1 MMSRLSSWTLRRR
14 RSLVLCAIASCRQ
27 APPPRQFTLVGQV
40 VAVAPDR
47 NEITIKHEDIK
58 NFMPGMTMPFKVQD
72 PGLLKERAPG
82 DLVTATLVVG
92 EVEAYLSSV
101 TKTGS
106 APVTDAPP
114 APVAEGLKPGD
125 TVADGAFQD
134 QDGTARR
141 LADWRGHRVALTF
154 VYTRCPLPEF
164 CPLMDRHFVAVQQRD
179 RQGARVRRR
188 AAADHHD
195 GPGLR
200 HAGGDEEP
208 CRPPEADLATWAFL
222 TPGAEG
228 SAAFFEQFGLIVE
241 RDGSRRRRH
250 HAQSPHRDP
259 RRRRPCLGHPHRQR
273 LDARTADCR
282 SQDDSPSPVLSR
294 RRRRRWP

>member
-1 MMSRLSSWTLRRR
+1 M
-14 RSLVLCAIASCRQ
+14 
-27 APPPRQFTLVGQV
+27 

-58 NFMPGMTMPFKVQD
+58 NFMPGMTMPFKVRD

-92 EVEAYLSSV
+92 EVEAYLSSL
-101 TKTGS
+101 TRTGS

-164 CPLMDRHFVAVQQRD
+164 CPLMDRHFVAVQRAM
-179 RQGARVRRR
+179 ARAPEFADVRLLTITMDPAFDTPSVMKDH
-188 AAADHHD
+188 AAR
-195 GPGLR
+195 LK
-200 HAGGDEEP
+200 
-208 CRPPEADLATWAFL
+208 ADLATWAFL

-241 RDGSRRRRH
+241 RDGSGGADITHNLRTVV
-250 HAQSPHRDP
+250 
-259 RRRRPCLGHPHRQR
+259 
-273 LDARTADCR
+273 LDAEGRVSAIRTGNDWTPAQLIADLR
-282 SQDDSPSPVLSR
+282 ATPRPQS
-294 RRRRRWP
+294 